1 MDELQDL
8 KDMVGAW
15 LAKRLPTPDMIREQI
30 EKVRSVYPRVTDE
43 QAKQVAR
50 EFEAVHGVTMKMGAT
65 LQEDDDFEQWLD
77 NTKVDPNTDFYF
89 WERYRKL
96 LVENGFSA
104 RVLASF
110 DSVTDRTL
118 GLLENPK
125 KEGNWDRRGMVVGH
139 VQSGKTANYTGL
151 ICKAA
156 DVGYEVIIVIA
167 GIHNKLRSQTQIRLD
182 EGFIGFDSAK
192 LLSNKSGTSSI
203 IGVGRHDSNN
213 RPNAFTNSLRDFNKA
228 TATSIGIPLENL
240 RQPALFVIKKNTNTL
255 KNLLEWLKEHNARR
269 HTPSIRAPMLLI
281 DDEADN
287 ASINIRKGQ
296 DEVSRINGQI
306 RQLLDIFDRS
316 CYVGYTATPFA
327 NIFIDPDDDD
337 KMYGADLFPR
347 DFIISLDPPD
357 NYFGAVQ
364 IFTNTE
370 EDVQGSVIRHIEDNG
385 DLIPLRHRKDHVI
398 AGLPESLRTAVR
410 TFIVARAIRL
420 ARGQIDTHNSMLVN
434 TSRFTDVQKQLRN
447 EIHILVDEI
456 RHSVRVNG
464 AKPEAEALLDNEIL
478 ALYNVFVQEYQNT
491 CEFSWAIVQEKLWDS
506 IASVNVIEVNSRS
519 SESLAYTEYATGRNV
534 IAVGG
539 FSLSRGLTLEGLIVS
554 YLLRNS
560 MMYDTLMQMGR
571 WFGYRPGYEDLCRIW
586 MPEEAEGWYAH
597 IAESIEELRDEF
609 RRMETLNATPKDFG
623 LKVRNHPDT
632 LIVTARNK
640 MGSGEILTVSVGL
653 ANHFIET
660 AVLRRDF
667 QSLEANRYAAVALAE
682 EIRNLGLSYEDESN
696 ISGKLVRCIPVN
708 MVMQFLSAFQN
719 HPQSYLTAPGPVRQ
733 YISDRSGGEL
743 SEWDVFFPS
752 LRESTAKSLVSQI
765 LGFITVC
772 QRRSPGKR
780 SDKNMLMVTNK
791 QRVSS
796 RGIEKIG
803 LTSDKISKAEED
815 YRNANRSRS
824 GNNLNFPD
832 RIYRRV
838 RKNPLLIVHLLAIG
852 RNNEDLSHSDPI
864 IAWSISFPRTSVEE
878 KRVDYVVNTTWLARR
893 YGPEDD
899 EIEMD
904 GDDD

>member
-1 MDELQDL
+1 M
-8 KDMVGAW
+8 
-15 LAKRLPTPDMIREQI
+15 
-30 EKVRSVYPRVTDE
+30 
-43 QAKQVAR
+43 
-50 EFEAVHGVTMKMGAT
+50 
-65 LQEDDDFEQWLD
+65 
-77 NTKVDPNTDFYF
+77 DPNTDFYF

-539 FSLSRGLTLEGLIVS
+539 FLSISRFNSRRLNRQLPSPKFYDVRYS
-554 YLLRNS
+554 YA
-560 MMYDTLMQMGR
+560 DG
-571 WFGYRPGYEDLCRIW
+571 
-586 MPEEAEGWYAH
+586 A
-597 IAESIEELRDEF
+597 
-609 RRMETLNATPKDFG
+609 
-623 LKVRNHPDT
+623 
-632 LIVTARNK
+632 
-640 MGSGEILTVSVGL
+640 
-653 ANHFIET
+653 
-660 AVLRRDF
+660 
-667 QSLEANRYAAVALAE
+667 
-682 EIRNLGLSYEDESN
+682 
-696 ISGKLVRCIPVN
+696 LVR
-708 MVMQFLSAFQN
+708 LSA
-719 HPQSYLTAPGPVRQ
+719 
-733 YISDRSGGEL
+733 
-743 SEWDVFFPS
+743 
-752 LRESTAKSLVSQI
+752 
-765 LGFITVC
+765 
-772 QRRSPGKR
+772 
-780 SDKNMLMVTNK
+780 
-791 QRVSS
+791 
-796 RGIEKIG
+796 
-803 LTSDKISKAEED
+803 
-815 YRNANRSRS
+815 
-824 GNNLNFPD
+824 
-832 RIYRRV
+832 
-838 RKNPLLIVHLLAIG
+838 
-852 RNNEDLSHSDPI
+852 
-864 IAWSISFPRTSVEE
+864 
-878 KRVDYVVNTTWLARR
+878 WL
-893 YGPEDD
+893 
-899 EIEMD
+899 
-904 GDDD
+904 